1 MERLILAKSTR
12 VLKEA
17 GGIMVSVTF
26 VCSVVLLCCLIHISG
41 TYAKT
46 KCEICKDV
54 EKNFKEVIKKAK

>member
-1 MERLILAKSTR
+1 MERLILAKSSR
-12 VLKEA
+12 VIREA

-26 VCSVVLLCCLIHISG
+26 VCGVLLCCLIHISG